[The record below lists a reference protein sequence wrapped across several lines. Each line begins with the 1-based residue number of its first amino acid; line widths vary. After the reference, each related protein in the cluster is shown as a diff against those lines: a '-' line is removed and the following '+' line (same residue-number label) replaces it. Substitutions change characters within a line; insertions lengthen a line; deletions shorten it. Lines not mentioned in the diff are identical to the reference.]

1 MKSMNL
7 PNLKEAKV
15 RTKNKVDIVNNAY
28 NIPKEVKNIGKN
40 KTYHIITYGCQMNVH
55 DSENI
60 SAIMEDLGYTRNE
73 IMDKSD
79 VIILNTCAIRE
90 NAHNKVTGMLGR
102 IKHLKETR
110 PEIITMLCGCMAQE
124 EGIANM
130 LKDKYKWVNIVF
142 GTHNIHMIPTYL
154 LNNLKEQTQELEVF
168 SIEGNVYEGIPVK
181 RDSKYTA
188 WVNIMYGC
196 DKFCTYCIVPYTR
209 GKQRSRLNTDII
221 NEVKELVKDGYKEV
235 TLLGQNVNA
244 YGKDLDTNY
253 TFANLLEDVAKTN
266 IDRIR
271 FVTSHPWDF
280 TDEMIE
286 VISKYDNIMPYIHLP
301 IQSGSDEILK
311 KMGRK
316 YTIKEYTTLFNK
328 LKSKIPNVS
337 ISTDIIVGFPNE
349 TEEDFN
355 ATLDIVRK
363 LRYDLAYT
371 FIYSKREGTPASK
384 MEDTITLETKKER
397 LAKLNELVNECAKE
411 NNMKYLNKEVKVLL
425 TDHSDKLDNLSG
437 YTDTMKLVNVK
448 ADDKY
453 LGKIVNVKI
462 TDAKTWSLDGVLV
475 DEH

>member
-28 NIPKEVKNIGKN
+28 NIPEEVKNIGKN

-168 SIEGNVYEGIPVK
+168 SVEGNVYEGIPVK

-244 YGKDLDTNY
+244 YGKDLDANY

-411 NNMKYLNKEVKVLL
+411 NNIKYLNKEVKVLL

>member
-60 SAIMEDLGYTRNE
+60 SAIMEDLGYTKNE
-73 IMDKSD
+73 DMDKSD

-209 GKQRSRLNTDII
+209 GKQRSRLNIDII

-244 YGKDLDTNY
+244 YGKDLDANY

-301 IQSGSDEILK
+301 IQSGSDDILK

-384 MEDTITLETKKER
+384 MEDAITLETKKER

-425 TDHSDKLDNLSG
+425 TDHSDKLGNLSG

>member
-1 MKSMNL
+1 MNK
-7 PNLKEAKV
+7 PDMLKAKLRTREEAKIKSFDLIESENLQNL
-15 RTKNKVDIVNNAY
+15 RLNKKYFI
-28 NIPKEVKNIGKN
+28 K
-40 KTYHIITYGCQMNVH
+40 TYGCQMNEH

-60 SAIMEDLGYTRNE
+60 KAILEQMSFTETDEMENADL
-73 IMDKSD
+73 IL
-79 VIILNTCAIRE
+79 LNTCAIRE
-90 NAHNKVTGMLGR
+90 NAHNKVFGMIGR
-102 IKHLKETR
+102 IKNLKEKN
-110 PEIITMLCGCMAQE
+110 PNLIAGICGCMAQE
-124 EGIANM
+124 EVVVNEI
-130 LKDKYKWVNIVF
+130 LEKYNFLDIIF
-142 GTHNIHMIPTYL
+142 GTHNIH
-154 LNNLKEQTQELEVF
+154 NLPNILYTAINKKDLEVEVL
-168 SIEGNVYEGIPVK
+168 SIEGEVIENIPVK
-181 RDSKYTA
+181 RDSKYKA

-244 YGKDLDTNY
+244 YGKDLDANY

-301 IQSGSDEILK
+301 IQSGSDDILK

>member
-60 SAIMEDLGYTRNE
+60 SAIMEDLGYTKNE
-73 IMDKSD
+73 DMDKSD

-209 GKQRSRLNTDII
+209 GKQRSRLNIDII

-301 IQSGSDEILK
+301 IQSGSDDILK

-453 LGKIVNVKI
+453 LRKIVNVKI

>member
-28 NIPKEVKNIGKN
+28 NIPEEVKNIGKN

-60 SAIMEDLGYTRNE
+60 SAIMEDLGYTKNE

-453 LGKIVNVKI
+453 LGEIVNVKI

>member
-28 NIPKEVKNIGKN
+28 NIPEEVKNIGKN

-73 IMDKSD
+73 DMDTSD

-301 IQSGSDEILK
+301 IQSGSDDILK

-384 MEDTITLETKKER
+384 MEDAITLETKKER

-425 TDHSDKLDNLSG
+425 TDHSDKLGNLSG

-453 LGKIVNVKI
+453 LGEIVNVKI

>member
-60 SAIMEDLGYTRNE
+60 SAIMEDLGYTKNE
-73 IMDKSD
+73 DMDKSD

-168 SIEGNVYEGIPVK
+168 SVEGNVYEGIPVK

-286 VISKYDNIMPYIHLP
+286 IISKYDNIMPYIHLP
-301 IQSGSDEILK
+301 IQSGSDDILK

-384 MEDTITLETKKER
+384 MEDAITLETKKER

-425 TDHSDKLDNLSG
+425 TDHSDKLGNLSG